1 MLLSKTD
8 LFSTSVQ
15 QAWQRVGGARHV
27 FELWLAKNKQLRF
40 LWGNNCGQVSLLTV
54 HTKKDAPTRKTSRNT
69 NCASTRVLLYF
80 YLSRVKVS

>member
-40 LWGNNCGQVSLLTV
+40 CGGTIADKSV
-54 HTKKDAPTRKTSRNT
+54 
-69 NCASTRVLLYF
+69 C
-80 YLSRVKVS
+80 

>member
-15 QAWQRVGGARHV
+15 QAWQRGGGARHV

-40 LWGNNCGQVSLLTV
+40 CGRTIVDKSV
-54 HTKKDAPTRKTSRNT
+54 
-69 NCASTRVLLYF
+69 C
-80 YLSRVKVS
+80 